1 MRLSTD
7 QQRQS
12 RALKHYT
19 AMAAEAA
26 ALPPRRVVKPTLLH
40 LGRERGR
47 PVVAKR
53 IAGHRFEFSDKWS
66 QIYAGDSLRGE
77 LGLCDWYRMRDAS
90 RWSRPD
96 AWRVCVTLDLPTME
110 RGFGNHAFMDAIVN
124 DFGDLVIV
132 PEQRA

>member
-1 MRLSTD
+1 MGAVIAVRKT
-7 QQRQS
+7 
-12 RALKHYT
+12 
-19 AMAAEAA
+19 AA
-26 ALPPRRVVKPTLLH
+26 ARPCFTPLH

-53 IAGHRFEFSDKWS
+53 HAGLRYEIDSPWS

-77 LGLCDWYRMRDAS
+77 LGLCEWYRMRDAS

-110 RGFGNHAFMDAIVN
+110 RGYGNHSFFDAIVN

-132 PEQRA
+132 PEQRS